1 MLFAAVWKE
10 AHAYHLLMLV
20 SIQPW
25 KISFLK
31 FFFDLL
37 FTYYATIIV
46 KNTLKIDVFLRWQHI
61 QTV

>member
-10 AHAYHLLMLV
+10 AHAYHLFMLV

-46 KNTLKIDVFLRWQHI
+46 KNTLKKN
-61 QTV
+61 